1 MDEHVNEK
9 RINNI
14 TKSSYDV
21 QQAILKALDEEQKPK
36 GFRYLKTFLAASIVT
51 FVIMGLLHWTWGEI
65 FTHVR
70 LGIALSLW
78 TLLATGFA
86 LYFWPQPRLI
96 VRGYWSRFAFA
107 KLLIGMTIITSLQ
120 LVICPEFA
128 SMTFQS
134 QTPFPIFSRITD
146 FYMSFGGMTV
156 CMFLC
161 GLTFSGAGALL
172 AFSAVRKALSF
183 SRWSAV
189 FAAMGLAILG
199 QLPVIGLQLWDEA
212 ARRYLPFWFLGSFI
226 AILLSASLFKV
237 LGQPKT
243 SKA

>member
-1 MDEHVNEK
+1 MNQNRTND
-9 RINNI
+9 I
-14 TKSSYDV
+14 TKSSDDV
-21 QQAILKALDEEQKPK
+21 QQAILRALDEEQRPK

-51 FVIMGLLHWTWGEI
+51 FVVMALLHWTWGEI
-65 FTHVR
+65 FTHIR

-78 TLLATGFA
+78 ILLATGFA
-86 LYFWPQPRLI
+86 LYFWPQPRLM
-96 VRGYWSRFAFA
+96 VRGYWSQFAFA

-146 FYMSFGGMTV
+146 FYMSFGGMTI

-172 AFSAVRKALSF
+172 AFCVVRKALVF

-189 FAAMGLAILG
+189 FAAAGLAVLG
-199 QLPVIGLQLWDEA
+199 QLPVIGLQLWDES
-212 ARRYLPFWFLGSFI
+212 ARRYLPFWFLGSLI
-226 AILLSASLFKV
+226 AILVSASFFKV
-237 LGQPKT
+237 LGQLKI
-243 SKA
+243 SKAQ